1 MTTNR
6 RLPLDCALHSFL
18 KRRTQIL
25 GDEFLESKV
34 KENKLT
40 RRLKNV
46 ICTRSNAPAAEF
58 HISLPYKGAMLR
70 KKRA

>member
-1 MTTNR
+1 MTV
-6 RLPLDCALHSFL
+6 LYL

-34 KENKLT
+34 KENNPT

-46 ICTRSNAPAAEF
+46 ICTRSNAPVAEF
-58 HISLPYKGAMLR
+58 NISLP
-70 KKRA
+70 